1 MRAFDDG
8 EEGRGLLLG
17 EVVLAGEVN
26 GVEVEVDEDLRLEV
40 IFVVTQLEDGR
51 QLSVW
56 DAIGHQLIRG
66 TTPDR

>member
-8 EEGRGLLLG
+8 EEGRCLLLG

-56 DAIGHQLIRG
+56 DGRNRTLVN
-66 TTPDR
+66 